1 MMWSGLDCEWG
12 AWSDWGDCSR
22 CGGQR
27 FRHRAIMKMPNE
39 CARSVRLQQPLRNDQ
54 VLCMVVMDQYKL
66 L

>member
-1 MMWSGLDCEWG
+1 LNDCHNHKFDF
-12 AWSDWGDCSR
+12 AVILSPR
-22 CGGQR
+22 
-27 FRHRAIMKMPNE
+27 